1 MIRPGVAYA
10 VQVVSKFVGH
20 THRNYL
26 TTFYLILRYI
36 EEQLTDGSFIHQL
49 LLCFSVLMHML
60 IGWAVP
66 ALGDPPL
73 CGVYF

>member
-1 MIRPGVAYA
+1 MIRPIIAYA
-10 VQVVSKFVGH
+10 VQVSKFVGH

-26 TTFYLILRYI
+26 TTFILFFGTF
-36 EEQLTDGSFIHQL
+36 EEQLTDGSFIPQL

-66 ALGDPPL
+66 TLGDPPL
-73 CGVYF
+73 GGLYF